1 MKPIDIKITKK
12 QQAFFDASE
21 FEVLFGGAAGGGKSY
36 AQILDAYIF
45 ALKYPK
51 SKQIIFRRT
60 FPELEHSIIRV
71 TKDIYRSDLA
81 RYNESKKSWVF
92 VNGSIID
99 MGYIASDSDVYQ
111 FQSAEYDVIRF
122 DECTNFTGFQ
132 YTYMLSR
139 CRGSNGYPKQIKSSC
154 NPSGV
159 GLQFIKERFIDP
171 APPNTTFTAENGT
184 TRRFIPS
191 LVQDNKF
198 LMAADPDYIKR
209 LEALPEKERKALLL
223 GVWDAFDGQYFS
235 EFSRAVHVCEPFEIP
250 SWWQRY
256 RGIDYGLDCAAC
268 IWAAFDDM
276 GNCFV
281 YREYAEPNKVIS
293 VAAKEILDRSYN
305 DDILVTFAPFDMWGR
320 SRESGATQA
329 ELFAKNGLLFSEVR
343 QSRVDGWLNLHEWLR
358 VINGQTRLHIFNT
371 CTGLIRCLPA
381 LIHDEKNPSDCST
394 EPHDITHL
402 PDALRYLMAGR
413 PQPGQMPVERTDYEE
428 LTEEEQLDSFLG
440 YGR

>member
-12 QQAFFDASE
+12 QQLFLEATE

-36 AQILDAYIF
+36 AQLIGAYLF

-71 TKDIYRSDLA
+71 SREMFRSDLA
-81 RYNESKKSWVF
+81 SYNSSNKSWRF
-92 VNGSIID
+92 INGSVVD
-99 MGYIASDSDVYQ
+99 FGYIGADADVYQ
-111 FQSAEYDVIRF
+111 YQSAEYDVIRF
-122 DECTNFTGFQ
+122 DEVTNFTEFQ
-132 YTYMLSR
+132 YVYMLSR
-139 CRGSNGYPKQIKSSC
+139 CRGSNGYPKQIRSST

-159 GLQFIKERFIDP
+159 GLQWCKERFVDV
-171 APPNTTFTAENGT
+171 APPNTTYTAPNGT

-198 LMAADPDYIKR
+198 LMESDPDYIKR
-209 LEALPEKERKALLL
+209 LDALPEKERKALLL
-223 GVWDAFDGQYFS
+223 GVWDAFEGQYFT
-235 EFSRAVHVCEPFEIP
+235 EFSRDVHVCEPFPIP
-250 SWWQRY
+250 EWWQRY

-268 IWAAFDDM
+268 VWAAFDDL
-276 GNCFV
+276 GNCFI
-281 YREYAEPNKVIS
+281 YKEYAEPNKVIS
-293 VAAKEILDRSYN
+293 DASRDIIERTAG

-329 ELFAKNGLLFSEVR
+329 ELFARSGLPFCEVR
-343 QSRVDGWLNLHEWLR
+343 QSREAGWLNLHEWMR
-358 VINGQTRLHIFNT
+358 VVNGQSKFHIFNT
-371 CTGLIRCLPA
+371 CTGLIKCIPA
-381 LIHDEKNPSDCST
+381 LMHDDKHPTDVST

-413 PQPGQMPVERTDYEE
+413 PQAGQQPVIRTDYEE
-428 LTEEEQLDSFLG
+428 LTEDEQRDSFLDF
-440 YGR
+440 GR